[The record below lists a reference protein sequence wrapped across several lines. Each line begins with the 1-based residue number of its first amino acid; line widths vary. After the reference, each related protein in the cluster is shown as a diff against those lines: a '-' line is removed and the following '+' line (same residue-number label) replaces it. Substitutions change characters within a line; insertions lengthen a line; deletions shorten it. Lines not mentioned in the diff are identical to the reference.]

1 MDRKYFIDL
10 SYGQHTEFGKCVGHM
25 YYSNRAMRDMAPGCS
40 GYPHNG
46 GEHTFCISGGY
57 DECEAFVQMF
67 AEHYGD
73 KVKRE
78 CEHVL
83 AEFAS
88 IKHANAILSPGIKL
102 RNIMR
107 EICVDLSTGRPTM
120 FGSNVEHMYDIFP
133 NLKAKAPGCI
143 GYPDKTHGSLLL
155 RGTVR
160 ELVNFF
166 KEFLKAYP
174 DQETADVCLKII
186 TAIRGHTKGI
196 IRTYRLMFAEDYAE
210 PFPRGEAYAKAHQV
224 VNHRER
230 FSFGHMGSERD
241 QFIRYAAWE
250 VAKVYFDE
258 IGLHLIYVNGF
269 EWSIPYLEFWSI
281 EDAALVMRYGPDR
294 ATQSAL
300 HRYEDKYEE
309 ILRDFRVQI
318 AQDPRLKDT
327 QADG

>member
-1 MDRKYFIDL
+1 MDRRYFIDL

-25 YYSNRAMRDMAPGCS
+25 YYSNNALRELAPNRS

-57 DECEAFVQMF
+57 DECETFVKLF

-73 KVKRE
+73 RVKRE

-143 GYPDKTHGSLLL
+143 GYPDRTHGSLLL
-155 RGTVR
+155 RGTSR
-160 ELVNFF
+160 ELIGFL
-166 KEFLKAYP
+166 KEFLRNYP
-174 DQETADVCLKII
+174 DVETADVCSKLM
-186 TAIRGHTKGI
+186 TAIHCHAKGI
-196 IRTYRLMFAEDYAE
+196 IRTYRLMFPEDYAE

-224 VNHRER
+224 INNRER

-250 VAKVYFDE
+250 VAKVHFDE
-258 IGLHLIYVNGF
+258 TGLHLIYVNGF
-269 EWSIPYLEFWSI
+269 EWSVPYLEFLSI
-281 EDAALVMRYGPDR
+281 AAAALYKEHGMEQAV
-294 ATQSAL
+294 QSAL
-300 HRYEDKYEE
+300 TQHEDKYEE
-309 ILRDFRVQI
+309 ILRDFSVRI

-327 QADG
+327 KANG